1 MGDRR
6 LSAYFT
12 VVARLIVG
20 GLFIFASVHKIL
32 DPAVFSVAIRNY
44 LILPAAWSNIA
55 AVVLPWIELG
65 TGIFLILGVET
76 RAASLLTTGMLA
88 VFLGALIY
96 AYAIGLDI
104 DCGCFSSASS
114 SKGRVGLY
122 HLVRDTALF
131 LASLFIVFNDR
142 GDFSVSPAWFSK
154 LMSPSG
160 AST

>member
-1 MGDRR
+1 MSDRR
-6 LSAYFT
+6 LSAYVT
-12 VVARLIVG
+12 LAARLIVG
-20 GLFIFASVHKIL
+20 GLFVFASVHKIL
-32 DPAVFSVAIRNY
+32 DPAAFSVDIRNY

-55 AVVLPWIELG
+55 AMVLPWIELG
-65 TGIFLILGVET
+65 AGIFLILGVET

-88 VFLGALIY
+88 IFLGALIY

-131 LASLFIVFNDR
+131 LSSLFIVVNDR

-154 LMSPSG
+154 RLSPSG